1 MFKQVADVQTAV
13 VQHANDEES
22 DDEHVCHGAA
32 QAIAAQVVGR
42 AFDVDNRKRDCKRNR
57 SIEQNVDYGPHVGA
71 LSSQPLGHLQEIV
84 D

>member
-1 MFKQVADVQTAV
+1 MAYDDNEIDHADDEKSKHGIQQVADVQTAV

-57 SIEQNVDYGPHVGA
+57 SITV
-71 LSSQPLGHLQEIV
+71 LC
-84 D
+84 